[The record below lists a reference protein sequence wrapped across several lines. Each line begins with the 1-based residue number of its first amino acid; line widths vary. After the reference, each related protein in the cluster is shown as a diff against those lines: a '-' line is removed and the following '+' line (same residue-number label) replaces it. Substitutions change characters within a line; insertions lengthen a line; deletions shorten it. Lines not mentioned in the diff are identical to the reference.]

1 MSINHLCE
9 SETIQIPYFAS
20 RKDCLF
26 EWRNCCSGG
35 RVLKVFNTGFDAEIA
50 GERLFFT
57 MNTADLHTLAFLVPQ
72 AILQNVSEG
81 DQVVFNDGALT
92 IGRFNLSFQN
102 EVAAPE
108 PPASLHREILRE
120 NLKLLHSNLKL
131 FARDSIVLPLI
142 SGCCTQKNILYGAD
156 ALLFEEHIDF
166 AAIKRFVGAGEGLTP
181 AFDDFLSGMIFSDR
195 FLAISQLRIP
205 DNFAD
210 SIDSQTTS
218 QAVQQV
224 RAAIRGTLSLKFE
237 RLLKNMAERKIR
249 SHEILPVLQHGHS
262 SGSDI
267 LCGVWF
273 YLAQKVRI

>member
-1 MSINHLCE
+1 MSSLNLCGF
-9 SETIQIPYFAS
+9 ETVVLPNYAC
-20 RKDCLF
+20 RADCLF
-26 EWRNCCSGG
+26 DRHINAAGKVS
-35 RVLKVFNTGFDAEIA
+35 RVFKTGFDTDIS

-57 MNTADLHTLAFLVPQ
+57 LNAADLHTLAFLVPQ
-72 AILQNVSEG
+72 AILENVSEG
-81 DQVVFNDGALT
+81 DQVVFNAGALT

-102 EVAAPE
+102 EIAAPE
-108 PPASLHREILRE
+108 PPASLHREILHE

-156 ALLFEEHIDF
+156 ALLFEENIDF
-166 AAIKRFVGAGEGLTP
+166 EAIKRFVGAGEGLTP

-195 FLAISQLRIP
+195 FLAINKMRIP
-205 DNFAD
+205 DDFAD
-210 SIDSQTTS
+210 QINSQTTS

-237 RLLKNMAERKIR
+237 RLLKNMAEREIR

-273 YLAQKVRI
+273 YLTQKVRI